1 MTSPDPDRAWA
12 LFMSDPADFIA
23 MFAVVAGTAFGCAWW
38 LRHFIGKERIATLE
52 ERLKFAKDKYDTS
65 TAEVQRLNTYASRL
79 DSDVAK
85 LLGSPLP
92 GSRLQVDAV
101 VRSSAL
107 VAKTVTSLST
117 ANNELGV
124 ALSAG
129 SPELGSPDLKT
140 TSIKP
145 SA

>member
-1 MTSPDPDRAWA
+1 
-12 LFMSDPADFIA
+12 MSDPAYFVAI
-23 MFAVVAGTAFGCAWW
+23 FAIVIVAVAGFTWW
-38 LRHFIGKERIATLE
+38 LRHFIGKERIASLKERIATLE
-52 ERLKFAKDKYDTS
+52 ERLRLSIDKYDIS
-65 TAEVQRLNTYASRL
+65 TAEVQRLTTHANRL
-79 DSDVAK
+79 ESDVAK